1 MEILIYSIPFI
12 TALFLLIVFNKKMVW
27 WEYVVL
33 ILPSI
38 LFALL
43 MQIIMVSVNAQD
55 TEYLGSYVTK
65 ITYYEPWDEMVRV
78 SHTRRVPCGRDSNG
92 NTIYRTET
100 YYTWERK
107 YHSEKYTYMDNES
120 GWEHHLSK
128 NQYETIK
135 KRLGDNSV
143 FRDMHRNYHRID
155 GDAYDIFWDKTIEKL
170 YDITTTHSYKNKIK
184 SSHSHTIFKHIN
196 ISKEEADSIGLYEY
210 PPIKIMNQ
218 NPIIGKNLPDKDIQR
233 IKYINAIY
241 GKTKQFRTYILIYE
255 NKDIEI
261 SELQKSYWQNGNKNE
276 FIVCLGVIRD
286 SVVWSNA
293 FSWCDE
299 PKLEVLTR
307 DYFINNPK
315 LNIDEY
321 GRWLQT
327 QMPKWERKEFEDFDY
342 ISIDLSRGQYIT
354 LIIIMVII
362 NIIVAILLIK
372 NDITNEN
379 KTKFL

>member
-1 MEILIYSIPFI
+1 M
-12 TALFLLIVFNKKMVW
+12 
-27 WEYVVL
+27 
-33 ILPSI
+33 
-38 LFALL
+38 
-43 MQIIMVSVNAQD
+43 D
-55 TEYLGSYVTK
+55 T
-65 ITYYEPWDEMVRV
+65 
-78 SHTRRVPCGRDSNG
+78 
-92 NTIYRTET
+92 
-100 YYTWERK
+100 
-107 YHSEKYTYMDNES
+107 ES
-120 GWEHHLSK
+120 GWEHHFSK
-128 NQYETIK
+128 NQYEIIK

-143 FRDMHRNYHRID
+143 FRDMNRNYHRID
-155 GDAYDIFWDKTIEKL
+155 GDAYDIFWDKTVEKL
-170 YDITTTHSYKNKIK
+170 YDITTEHSYKNKIK

-196 ISKEEADSIGLYEY
+196 ISKEEADSLGLYEY

-276 FIVCLGVIRD
+276 FILCLGVIRD

-327 QMPKWERKEFEDFDY
+327 QMPKWERKEFEDFNY

-354 LIIIMVII
+354 LFIIMAII

-372 NDITNEN
+372 NDITNEK

>member
-43 MQIIMVSVNAQD
+43 MQIIMVSVNAYD

-78 SHTRRVPCGRDSNG
+78 RHTRTNSDGEEEV
-92 NTIYRTET
+92 
-100 YYTWERK
+100 YYTWERE
-107 YHSEKYTYMDNES
+107 YHSERYTYMDNES

-170 YDITTTHSYKNKIK
+170 YDITTEHSYKNKVK

-196 ISKEEADSIGLYEY
+196 ISKEEADSLGLYEY

-255 NKDIEI
+255 NKNIEI

-342 ISIDLSRGQYIT
+342 ISIDLSKGQYIA
-354 LIIIMVII
+354 LFIIMFII
-362 NIIVAILLIK
+362 NIIISIFLIK
-372 NDITNEN
+372 NDITNE
-379 KTKFL
+379 KKAKFL